1 MISAEPWAE
10 PGRRSGGWAVEMSR
24 FTPSAPH
31 PPPPPTLGAAVP
43 TSSSQRCAALPRP
56 PGTPEGRSAAALWP
70 QFPPPPAPPQRHT
83 RSSRSGGGNGTTPA
97 LGAGIPASPRVT
109 PRPHGGPGSPLCRR
123 GVVGRDPAAPNP
135 HLRGSARGAPL
146 ITPSPAAVLFL
157 SRDSGISAGSGWW
170 GGGGEGG
177 GISFAKTKGAAAS
190 LPSAQQRIIINPAVP
205 PPLFATAVSHD
216 RAVTSFRSLRWEI

>member
-10 PGRRSGGWAVEMSR
+10 PGRRSGGWAVEMNR

-31 PPPPPTLGAAVP
+31 PPPHFGGGCPYKLIPALRCAPAPTGDAGKSIHGSAVAAV
-43 TSSSQRCAALPRP
+43 S
-56 PGTPEGRSAAALWP
+56 
-70 QFPPPPAPPQRHT
+70 PPPAPPQRHT

-170 GGGGEGG
+170 GGGGGLGEGRRHFFCQNERG
-177 GISFAKTKGAAAS
+177 G
-190 LPSAQQRIIINPAVP
+190 RVP
-205 PPLFATAVSHD
+205 PL
-216 RAVTSFRSLRWEI
+216 RSAADYY

>member
-1 MISAEPWAE
+1 MN
-10 PGRRSGGWAVEMSR
+10 R

-31 PPPPPTLGAAVP
+31 PPPTLGAAVP

-56 PGTPEGRSAAALWP
+56 PGTPESRSTAALWP

-170 GGGGEGG
+170 GGGGVGG
-177 GISFAKTKGAAAS
+177 REEAFLLPKRKGRPR
-190 LPSAQQRIIINPAVP
+190 PS
-205 PPLFATAVSHD
+205 PPLSSGLLLTRPSHRPCLQQPCPMTAP
-216 RAVTSFRSLRWEI
+216 